1 MQSPS
6 PSVTWIKVDPP
17 GFDLW
22 GVLVGSLS
30 ITGILA
36 AIALVL
42 GVLFGVW
49 RIRRRRR
56 ASREAAERLLQ
67 LGVAPRR

>member
-1 MQSPS
+1 MPSPS
-6 PSVTWIKVDPP
+6 PGVTWIKVDPP

-36 AIALVL
+36 GIAVVL

-49 RIRRRRR
+49 LIRRRR
-56 ASREAAERLLQ
+56 ASREAAERLL
-67 LGVAPRR
+67 LGVPRQR